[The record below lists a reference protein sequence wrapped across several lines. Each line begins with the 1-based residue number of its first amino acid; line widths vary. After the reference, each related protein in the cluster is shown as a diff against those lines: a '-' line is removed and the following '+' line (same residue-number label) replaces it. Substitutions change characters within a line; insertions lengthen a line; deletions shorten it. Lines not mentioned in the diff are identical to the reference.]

1 MTTIKTKA
9 QLVDKWKELL
19 EGEGLPEIA
28 NSKQAIIAKIF
39 ENQEKDFEV
48 SPEYK
53 DEKIAQAFG
62 SFLTEAE
69 IGGDHGYNAQNIA
82 AGQTSG
88 AVTQIGPAVMGM
100 VRRAIPNLIA
110 FDICGVQP
118 MNSPTGQVFALRA
131 VYGKDPIAAGA
142 KEAFHPM
149 YAPDAMFSGQGAAKK
164 FPALAAD
171 TTTVVGDIY
180 THFFQETGTVYL
192 QASAIVTLDSG
203 ATDAAKLD
211 AEVKKQM
218 EAGATDAAK
227 LDAEVKKQME
237 AGALVEIAEGMATSI
252 AELQEGFNG
261 STDNPWNEM
270 GFRIDKQVI
279 EAKSRQLKA
288 AYSIELAQDLR
299 AVHGMDADAELSGIL
314 ATEIMLEINREV
326 VDWINYSAQVGKSGM
341 TLTPGS
347 KAGVFDFQDPIDIRG
362 ARWAGESFKSLLFQI
377 DKEAVEIAR
386 QTGRG
391 EGNFIIAS
399 RNVVNVLASVDTG
412 ISYAA
417 QGLASGFNT
426 DTTKSVF
433 AGVLGGKYRVYI
445 DQYAKQDYFTVGYKG
460 ANEMDA
466 GIYYAPYVA
475 LTPLRGSDPKNFQPV
490 MGFKTRYG
498 IGVNPFAE
506 SSLQAPG
513 ARIQS
518 GMPSI
523 LNSLGKN
530 AYFRR
535 VYVKGI

>member
-164 FPALAAD
+164 FPALAASTQ
-171 TTTVVGDIY
+171 TTVGDIY

-192 QASAIVTLDSG
+192 QASVQVTID
-203 ATDAAKLD
+203 
-211 AEVKKQM
+211 
-218 EAGATDAAK
+218 AGATDADK

-261 STDNPWNEM
+261 ST
-270 GFRIDKQVI
+270 

>member
-1 MTTIKTKA
+1 MKKNK
-9 QLVDKWKELL
+9 LVEKWQPLL
-19 EGEGLPEIA
+19 ENEELPEIVGA
-28 NSKQAIIAKIF
+28 SKKALIAKIL
-39 ENQEKDFEV
+39 ENQEADFKV
-48 SPEYK
+48 SPEYR

-69 IGGDHGYNAQNIA
+69 IGGDHGYDAQNIA

-131 VYGKDPIAAGA
+131 VYGSDPLADKA

-149 YAPDAMFSGQGAAKK
+149 YSPDAMHSGQGAAEK
-164 FPALAAD
+164 FAKLTAGVAI
-171 TTTVVGDIY
+171 TEGDIVV
-180 THFFQETGTVYL
+180 HDFAETGRAYL
-192 QASAIVTLDSG
+192 QAVVAVTPDAG
-203 ATDAAKLD
+203 ATDPAKLD
-211 AEVKKQM
+211 AAVVALM
-218 EAGATDAAK
+218 EAGQLA
-227 LDAEVKKQME
+227 
-237 AGALVEIAEGMATSI
+237 EIAEGMATSI

-261 STDNPWNEM
+261 SQNNSWNEM

-326 VDWINYSAQVGKSGM
+326 VDWINFSAQVGKSGM
-341 TLTPGS
+341 TQTVGS
-347 KAGVFDFQDPIDIRG
+347 KAGVFDLQDPIDIRG
-362 ARWAGESFKSLLFQI
+362 ARWAGESFKALLFQI
-377 DKEAVEIAR
+377 DKEAAEIAR

-391 EGNFIIAS
+391 AGNFIIAS
-399 RNVVNVLASVDTG
+399 RNVVNVLAAVDT
-412 ISYAA
+412 SVSPAA
-417 QGLASGFNT
+417 QGLGRGFET
-426 DTTKSVF
+426 DTTKAVF

-445 DQYAKQDYFTVGYKG
+445 DQYARQDYFTIGYKG

-498 IGVNPFAE
+498 IGINPFAD
-506 SSLQAPG
+506 SAAQQPKG
-513 ARIQS
+513 RIVS
-518 GMPSI
+518 GMPS
-523 LNSLGKN
+523 LVNSVGKN

>member
-1 MTTIKTKA
+1 MKKINP
-9 QLVDKWKELL
+9 LVEKWTPLL
-19 EGEGLPEIA
+19 ESEALPEIVGA
-28 NSKQAIIAKIF
+28 GKKALIAKIF
-39 ENQEKDFEV
+39 ENQENAIKTETAF
-48 SPEYK
+48 K
-53 DEKIAQAFG
+53 DEKIAEAFG

-69 IGGDHGYNAQNIA
+69 IGGDHGYDADNIA
-82 AGQTSG
+82 KGQTSG

-118 MNSPTGQVFALRA
+118 MSSPTGQVFALRA
-131 VYGKDPIAAGA
+131 VYGKDPLAAGA

-149 YAPDAMFSGQGAAKK
+149 YSPDAMFSGQGAAEK
-164 FPALAAD
+164 FAAVKAGD
-171 TTTVVGDIY
+171 VLTVGDIVV
-180 THFFQETGTVYL
+180 HDFASTGRAHMQATAGVTV
-192 QASAIVTLDSG
+192 D
-203 ATDAAKLD
+203 
-211 AEVKKQM
+211 
-218 EAGATDAAK
+218 AGATDAGK
-227 LDAEVKKQME
+227 LDVEVTKLLE
-237 AGALVEIAEGMATSI
+237 AGTLVEIAEGMATSI

-261 STDNPWNEM
+261 SQDNPWNEM

-288 AYSIELAQDLR
+288 QYSIELAQDLR

-326 VDWINYSAQVGKSGM
+326 VDWINYSAQVGKTGM
-341 TLTPGS
+341 TQTVGS
-347 KAGVFDFQDPIDIRG
+347 KAGVFDFQDPVDIRG
-362 ARWAGESFKSLLFQI
+362 ARWAGESFKAFLFQI
-377 DKEAVEIAR
+377 DKEAAEIAR

-391 EGNFIIAS
+391 AGNFIIAS
-399 RNVVNVLASVDTG
+399 RNVVNALAAVDTG
-412 ISYAA
+412 VTPAA
-417 QGLASGFNT
+417 QGLGQGYNV

-433 AGVLGGKYRVYI
+433 AGILGGRYKVYI
-445 DQYAKQDYFTVGYKG
+445 DQYARQDYITLGYKG

-498 IGVNPFAE
+498 IGINPFAD
-506 SSLQAPG
+506 SQAQAPG
-513 ARIQS
+513 GRIQS

-523 LNSLGKN
+523 VNSVGKN

-535 VYVKGI
+535 IYVKGL

>member
-1 MTTIKTKA
+1 MKKNK
-9 QLVDKWKELL
+9 LVEKWQPLL
-19 EGEGLPEIA
+19 ENEELPEIVGA
-28 NSKQAIIAKIF
+28 SKKALIAKIL
-39 ENQEKDFEV
+39 ENQEADFKV
-48 SPEYK
+48 SPEYR

-69 IGGDHGYNAQNIA
+69 IGGDHGYDAQNIA

-131 VYGKDPIAAGA
+131 VYGSDPLADKA

-149 YAPDAMFSGQGAAKK
+149 YSPDAMHSGQGAAEK
-164 FPALAAD
+164 FAKLTAAVAI
-171 TTTVVGDIY
+171 TEGDIVV
-180 THFFQETGTVYL
+180 HDFAETGRAYL
-192 QASAIVTLDSG
+192 QAVVAVTPDAG
-203 ATDAAKLD
+203 ATDPAKLD
-211 AEVKKQM
+211 AAVVALM
-218 EAGATDAAK
+218 EAGQLA
-227 LDAEVKKQME
+227 
-237 AGALVEIAEGMATSI
+237 EIAEGMATSI

-261 STDNPWNEM
+261 SQNNSWNEM

-326 VDWINYSAQVGKSGM
+326 VDWINFSAQVGKSGM
-341 TLTPGS
+341 TQTVGS
-347 KAGVFDFQDPIDIRG
+347 KAGVFDLQDPIDIRG
-362 ARWAGESFKSLLFQI
+362 ARWAGESFKALLFQI
-377 DKEAVEIAR
+377 DKEAAEIAR

-391 EGNFIIAS
+391 AGNFIIAS
-399 RNVVNVLASVDTG
+399 RNVVNVLAAVDT
-412 ISYAA
+412 SVSPAA
-417 QGLASGFNT
+417 QGLGRGFET
-426 DTTKSVF
+426 DTTKAVF

-445 DQYAKQDYFTVGYKG
+445 DQYARQDYFTIGYKG

-498 IGVNPFAE
+498 IGINPFAD
-506 SSLQAPG
+506 SAAQQPKG
-513 ARIQS
+513 RIVS
-518 GMPSI
+518 GMPS
-523 LNSLGKN
+523 LVNSVGKN

>member
-1 MTTIKTKA
+1 MKTK
-9 QLVDKWKELL
+9 QELIGKWQKLL
-19 EGEGLPEIA
+19 ENEDLPEIVGA
-28 NSKQAIIAKIF
+28 SKQALIAKIF
-39 ENQEKDFEV
+39 ENQEADFTT

-53 DEKIAQAFG
+53 DEKIAAAFG

-69 IGGDHGYNAQNIA
+69 IGGDHGYDAQNIA

-118 MNSPTGQVFALRA
+118 MNNPTGQIFALRA
-131 VYGKDPIAAGA
+131 VYGKDPIAPGA

-149 YAPDAMFSGQGAAKK
+149 YAPDAMFSGQGAAEK
-164 FPALAAD
+164 FPVAAAGS
-171 TTTVVGDIY
+171 VLGVGDIVVHDFVKTGRAY
-180 THFFQETGTVYL
+180 FQTV
-192 QASAIVTLDSG
+192 SAVTLSAA
-203 ATDAAKLD
+203 ATTPELLD
-211 AEVKKQM
+211 EAIEAQV
-218 EAGATDAAK
+218 EAGVLA
-227 LDAEVKKQME
+227 
-237 AGALVEIAEGMATSI
+237 EIAEGMATSV

-261 STDNPWNEM
+261 SADNAWNEM

-326 VDWINYSAQVGKSGM
+326 VDWINYSAQVGKTGF
-341 TLTPGS
+341 TRTAGS

-362 ARWAGESFKSLLFQI
+362 ARWAGESFKALLFQI
-377 DKEAVEIAR
+377 DKESAEIAR

-399 RNVVNVLASVDTG
+399 RNVVNLLASVDTS

-426 DTTKSVF
+426 DTTKAVF
-433 AGVLGGKYRVYI
+433 AGVLGGRYRVYI
-445 DQYAKQDYFTVGYKG
+445 DQYARQDYFTIGYKG
-460 ANEMDA
+460 SNEMDA

-498 IGVNPFAE
+498 IGINPFADP
-506 SSLQAPG
+506 SQQQPTG
-513 ARIQS
+513 RIVS
-518 GMPSI
+518 GMPS
-523 LNSLGKN
+523 LANSVGKN
-530 AYFRR
+530 GYFRR
-535 VYVKGI
+535 VFVKGI

>member
-1 MTTIKTKA
+1 MTIKTKA
-9 QLVDKWKELL
+9 ELLNKWKPLL

-39 ENQEKDFEV
+39 ENQEKDFQTA
-48 SPEYK
+48 PEYK

-69 IGGDHGYNAQNIA
+69 IGGDHGYNATNIA

-149 YAPDAMFSGQGAAKK
+149 YGPDAMFSGQGAAKK
-164 FPALAAD
+164 FAALKASD
-171 TTTVVGDIY
+171 TLEVGTIY
-180 THFFQETGTVYL
+180 THFFQDTGTVYL
-192 QASAIVTLDSG
+192 QATEVKQIDTSAS
-203 ATDAAKLD
+203 DAAKLD
-211 AEVKKQM
+211 AEIKKQM
-218 EAGATDAAK
+218 EAG
-227 LDAEVKKQME
+227 V
-237 AGALVEIAEGMATSI
+237 LVEIAEGMATSI

-362 ARWAGESFKSLLFQI
+362 ARWAGESFKALLFQI

-417 QGLASGFNT
+417 QGLATGFNT

-460 ANEMDA
+460 PNEMDA

-498 IGVNPFAE
+498 IGINPFAE
-506 SSLQAPG
+506 SAAQAP
-513 ARIQS
+513 ASRIQS

>member
-1 MTTIKTKA
+1 MKKNKLIE
-9 QLVDKWKELL
+9 KWQPLL
-19 EGEGLPEIA
+19 ENEALPEIVGA
-28 NSKQAIIAKIF
+28 SKKALIAKIF
-39 ENQEKDFEV
+39 ENQEADINQA
-48 SPEYK
+48 PEYR
-53 DEKIAQAFG
+53 DEKIAEAFG
-62 SFLTEAE
+62 SFLSEAE
-69 IGGDHGYNAQNIA
+69 IGGDHGYDAQNIA

-118 MNSPTGQVFALRA
+118 MSNPTGQVFALRA
-131 VYGKDPIAAGA
+131 VYGKDPLAAGA

-149 YAPDAMFSGQGAAKK
+149 YAPDAMFSGQGATEK
-164 FPALAAD
+164 FEAVKAGGAL
-171 TTTVVGDIY
+171 TVGDIVV
-180 THFFQETGTVYL
+180 HDFAQTGRAHLQVVEDFTV
-192 QASAIVTLDSG
+192 D
-203 ATDAAKLD
+203 
-211 AEVKKQM
+211 
-218 EAGATDAAK
+218 AGATDAAK
-227 LDAEVKKQME
+227 LDAAVTAALE
-237 AGALVEIAEGMATSI
+237 AGKVVEIAEGMATSV
-252 AELQEGFNG
+252 AELQEAFNG
-261 STDNPWNEM
+261 SKDNPWNEM
-270 GFRIDKQVI
+270 GFRIDKQTI

-288 AYSIELAQDLR
+288 QYSIELAQDLR
-299 AVHGMDADAELSGIL
+299 AVHGMDADAELSSIL

-341 TLTPGS
+341 TNIVGS

>member
-1 MTTIKTKA
+1 MKKINP
-9 QLVDKWKELL
+9 LVEKWTPLL
-19 EGEGLPEIA
+19 ENEALPEIVGA
-28 NSKQAIIAKIF
+28 GKKALIAKIM
-39 ENQEKDFEV
+39 ENQESAIKTEPAFR
-48 SPEYK
+48 
-53 DEKIAQAFG
+53 DEKIAEAFG

-69 IGGDHGYNAQNIA
+69 IGGDHGYDAQNIA

-118 MNSPTGQVFALRA
+118 MSSPTGQVFALRA
-131 VYGKDPIAAGA
+131 VYGKDPLAAGA

-149 YAPDAMFSGQGAAKK
+149 YAPDAMFSGQGAAQK
-164 FPALAAD
+164 FAAVKASD
-171 TTTVVGDIY
+171 VLTVG
-180 THFFQETGTVYL
+180 
-192 QASAIVTLDSG
+192 AIVVHDFADVG
-203 ATDAAKLD
+203 RAYFQV
-211 AEVKKQM
+211 AEGFTVD
-218 EAGATDAAK
+218 AGATDADK
-227 LDAEVKKQME
+227 LDKAVKAAEE
-237 AGALVEIAEGMATSI
+237 AGQLVEIAEGMATSV
-252 AELQEGFNG
+252 AELQENFNG

-288 AYSIELAQDLR
+288 QYSIELAQDLR

-326 VDWINYSAQVGKSGM
+326 VDWINYSAQLGKTGM
-341 TLTPGS
+341 TQTVGS

-362 ARWAGESFKSLLFQI
+362 ARWAGESFKALLFQI
-377 DKEAVEIAR
+377 DKEAAEIAR

-391 EGNFIIAS
+391 AGNFIIAS
-399 RNVVNVLASVDTG
+399 RNVVNALAAVDTG
-412 ISYAA
+412 VTPAA
-417 QGLASGFNT
+417 QGLGQGFNA
-426 DTTKSVF
+426 DTTKTVF
-433 AGVLGGKYRVYI
+433 AGILGGRYKVYI
-445 DQYAKQDYFTVGYKG
+445 DQYARQDYFTIGYKG

-498 IGVNPFAE
+498 IGINPFAD
-506 SSLQAPG
+506 SASQQPN

-523 LNSLGKN
+523 VNSVGKN

-535 VYVKGI
+535 IWVKGL